1 MLDRRGVIVTA
12 ALTGVA
18 LEIGIHTLS
27 GRREAWDSPEFW
39 VIGLP
44 AALLI
49 SAVVGYRSRTNDW
62 IWTALIVPSQVVTMM
77 VRSGEVGGLWPLTVA
92 LSSILSLPFVI
103 AAFIGS
109 RFRPVDA
116 SPTRT

>member
-1 MLDRRGVIVTA
+1 MLDKRGVIVA
-12 ALTGVA
+12 AVLTGVA
-18 LEIGIHTLS
+18 LEIGIHALS

-44 AALLI
+44 AAI
-49 SAVVGYRSRTNDW
+49 AVSAVVGYRSQSHDW
-62 IWTALIVPSQVVTMM
+62 IWTAAIVPSQVMTMM

-92 LSSILSLPFVI
+92 LSSILSAPFVI

-109 RFRPVDA
+109 RFRP
-116 SPTRT
+116 SPTRP